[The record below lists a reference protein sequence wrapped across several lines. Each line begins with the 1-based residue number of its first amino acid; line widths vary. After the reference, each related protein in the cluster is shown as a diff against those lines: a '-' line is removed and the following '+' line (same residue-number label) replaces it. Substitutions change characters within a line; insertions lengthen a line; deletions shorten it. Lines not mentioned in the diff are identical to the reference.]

1 MSAVK
6 KVSDTLVTR
15 IGEIVIGKDRE
26 IRLALACLFARGHLL
41 IEDLPGVGKTTL
53 AQALAAAL
61 GLSYTRIQFTSDLLP
76 ADIVGVSVYDRDN
89 GAFEF
94 HPGPVFSQVVLAD
107 EINRTSPRIQS
118 ALLECMNEQQVTI
131 DGVTRKLESPFF
143 VIATQNTS
151 HAAGVFPLPE
161 AQLDRFLICI
171 EMSVPEEE
179 TEVSILRHHADGK
192 PGQDVANLQ
201 PIIHADELVEA
212 HRAVEQVAVA
222 DTICSYIV
230 RIANAARSHRELAS
244 NLSPR
249 ASIALMRAAQ
259 ASAFLEKQKSVY
271 PDDVKR
277 VASSVLRH
285 RVSAAIGPE
294 AAGVD
299 VDGCIAEILRRTP
312 AP

>member
-1 MSAVK
+1 MTETFVNLHQRLA
-6 KVSDTLVTR
+6 DTVLGADEPAYLLLIALLCDGHVLIEGTP
-15 IGEIVIGKDRE
+15 GIGKTS
-26 IRLALACLFARGHLL
+26 LAHALARSIDCDF
-41 IEDLPGVGKTTL
+41 K
-53 AQALAAAL
+53 
-61 GLSYTRIQFTSDLLP
+61 RIQFTPDLLP
-76 ADIVGVSVYDRDN
+76 SDIIGYSMFRQDLNQFQFV
-89 GAFEF
+89 
-94 HPGPVFSQVVLAD
+94 PGPVFSNIVLAD

-161 AQLDRFLICI
+161 PQLDRFLICI
-171 EMSVPEEE
+171 EMTIPGEE
-179 TEVSILRHHADGK
+179 TETAILRHHADGS
-192 PGQDVANLQ
+192 PGQNVEELQ
-201 PIIHADELVEA
+201 PIMHVDELLEA
-212 HRAVEQVAVA
+212 HRAVKNVAVA

-259 ASAFLEKQKSVY
+259 ASAFLEKQNAVY

-277 VASSVLRH
+277 VAGAVLRH
-285 RVSAAIGPE
+285 RVSAATGPE

-299 VDGCIAEILRRTP
+299 VDGCIGEILRRTP

>member
-1 MSAVK
+1 MTEKLVNLHQRLA
-6 KVSDTLVTR
+6 DTVLGAEEPAYLLLIALLCDGHVLIEGTP
-15 IGEIVIGKDRE
+15 GIGKTS
-26 IRLALACLFARGHLL
+26 LAHALARSIDCDF
-41 IEDLPGVGKTTL
+41 K
-53 AQALAAAL
+53 
-61 GLSYTRIQFTSDLLP
+61 RIQFTPDLLP
-76 ADIVGVSVYDRDN
+76 SDIIGYSMFRQDLNQFQFV
-89 GAFEF
+89 
-94 HPGPVFSQVVLAD
+94 PGPVFSNIVLAD

-161 AQLDRFLICI
+161 PQLDRFLICI
-171 EMSVPEEE
+171 EMSVPQEE
-179 TEVSILRHHADGK
+179 TETAILRHHADGA
-192 PGQDVANLQ
+192 PGQDVESLQ
-201 PIIHADELVEA
+201 PIIHVSELIEA
-212 HRAVEQVAVA
+212 HNAVKQVTVA
-222 DTICSYIV
+222 DSICSYVV
-230 RIANAARSHRELAS
+230 RIANAARNHRELAS

-259 ASAFLEKQKSVY
+259 ASAYLEKQNAVY

-285 RVSAAIGPE
+285 RVSAATGPE

-312 AP
+312 SP

>member
-1 MSAVK
+1 MTEKFVELHQRLA
-6 KVSDTLVTR
+6 DTVLGAEEPAYLLLIALLCDGHVLIEGTP
-15 IGEIVIGKDRE
+15 GIGKTS
-26 IRLALACLFARGHLL
+26 LAHALARSIDCQF
-41 IEDLPGVGKTTL
+41 K
-53 AQALAAAL
+53 
-61 GLSYTRIQFTSDLLP
+61 RIQFTPDLLP
-76 ADIVGVSVYDRDN
+76 SDIIGYSMYRQDLSQ
-89 GAFEF
+89 FQF
-94 HPGPVFSQVVLAD
+94 IPGPVFSNIVLAD

-161 AQLDRFLICI
+161 PQLDRFLICI
-171 EMSVPEEE
+171 EMNVPVEE
-179 TEVSILRHHADGK
+179 TEVAILRHHADGA
-192 PGQDVANLQ
+192 PSQNVEGLQ
-201 PIIHADELVEA
+201 PIMHASELVEA
-212 HRAVEQVAVA
+212 HRAVEQVAVS
-222 DTICSYIV
+222 DNICSYVV
-230 RIANAARSHRELAS
+230 RIANAARAHRELAS

-259 ASAFLEKQKSVY
+259 ASAFLEKQRAVY

-277 VASSVLRH
+277 VANSVLRH
-285 RVSAAIGPE
+285 RVSAATGPE

-299 VDGCIAEILRRTP
+299 VDGCIADILRRTP

>member
-1 MSAVK
+1 MTEKFVALHQRLA
-6 KVSDTLVTR
+6 DTVLGAEEPAYLLLIALLCDGHVLIEWTP
-15 IGEIVIGKDRE
+15 GIGKTS
-26 IRLALACLFARGHLL
+26 LAHALARSIDCDF
-41 IEDLPGVGKTTL
+41 K
-53 AQALAAAL
+53 
-61 GLSYTRIQFTSDLLP
+61 RIKFTPDLLP
-76 ADIVGVSVYDRDN
+76 SDIIGYSMFRQDLNQFQFV
-89 GAFEF
+89 
-94 HPGPVFSQVVLAD
+94 PGPVFSNIVLAD

-171 EMSVPEEE
+171 EMLVPPEE
-179 TEVSILRHHADGK
+179 TEVAILRHHADGR
-192 PGQDVANLQ
+192 PGLNVDALQ
-201 PIIHADELVEA
+201 PIMHADELVEA
-212 HRAVEQVAVA
+212 HRAVEKVAVA

-230 RIANAARSHRELAS
+230 RIANAARNHRELAS

-259 ASAFLEKQKSVY
+259 ASAFLEKQNAVY

-277 VASSVLRH
+277 VAAAVLRH

-299 VDGCIAEILRRTP
+299 VDGCIGEILRRTP